1 MAGKHHDIV
10 AQTKRYKSEQHSFFL
25 DLASWKKFKTKY
37 ALNWTKIR
45 FETASHSS
53 VPKERGIYA
62 FSVELS
68 PGKLPAHGYIMYVG
82 ITGQDSDANLYKR
95 YAQYLVDQR
104 DQNGRPAVTYML
116 NNWDGDLF
124 FSYVPL
130 PNKKVDLHKMEKALL
145 NAVRPPVNKR
155 DLDAT
160 ISAPRAAI
168 F

>member
-1 MAGKHHDIV
+1 
-10 AQTKRYKSEQHSFFL
+10 
-25 DLASWKKFKTKY
+25 
-37 ALNWTKIR
+37 
-45 FETASHSS
+45 
-53 VPKERGIYA
+53 
-62 FSVELS
+62 
-68 PGKLPAHGYIMYVG
+68 MYVG
-82 ITGQDSDANLYKR
+82 ITGQDSDANLYRR

-116 NNWDGDLF
+116 SNWDGDLF
-124 FSYVPL
+124 FNYVSL

-168 F
+168 FDERYNCTSCSARQLRGLDILFMSYFHS

>member
-1 MAGKHHDIV
+1 MVGKHHDIV
-10 AQTKRYKSEQHSFFL
+10 AQTKRYKGEQHSFFL

-37 ALNWTKIR
+37 ALSWTKIR
-45 FETASHSS
+45 FESAGHPSI
-53 VPKERGIYA
+53 PKERGIYA

-116 NNWDGDLF
+116 SNWDGDLF
-124 FSYVPL
+124 FNYVSL

-155 DLDAT
+155 DFDAT